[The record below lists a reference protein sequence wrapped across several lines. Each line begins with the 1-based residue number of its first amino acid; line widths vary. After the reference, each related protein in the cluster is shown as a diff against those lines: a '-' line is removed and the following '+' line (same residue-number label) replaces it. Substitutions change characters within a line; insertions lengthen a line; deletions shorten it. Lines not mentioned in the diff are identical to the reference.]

1 MMYAVSRRY
10 QADPGAADEVAR
22 RVEQGFVPIISA
34 VPGFIS
40 YTVNDW
46 GGGVISSFSVFQDQ
60 ASAEASV
67 AKAAGWVR
75 ENLAALLPNPPEVTT
90 YEVRLR
96 DVMPGRRPTVGVAR
110 VFQGVGQTN
119 IDEIVRQ
126 VRDGLLPILR
136 GMPGYVSYT
145 ALDQGNGTIAS
156 ASLFTDQA
164 AADES
169 SRRAADWVRANLS
182 DLLPNPPQV
191 QTGRVL
197 VRHTND

>member
-1 MMYAVSRRY
+1 MYAVSRRY

-22 RVEQGFVPIISA
+22 RVEQGFVPIVSA
-34 VPGFIS
+34 VPGFVS
-40 YTVNDW
+40 YAVLD
-46 GGGVISSFSVFQDQ
+46 GGDGVIISFGVFQDK
-60 ASAEASV
+60 ASADASV
-67 AKAAGWVR
+67 AKAASWVR
-75 ENLAALLPNPPEVTT
+75 ETLSALLPNPPEVTS
-90 YEVRLR
+90 YAVRLR
-96 DVMPGRRPTVGVAR
+96 DAMTGRQPAVGVSR
-110 VFQGVGQTN
+110 IFQGVDQAN

-136 GMPGYVSYT
+136 GAPGYVSYT

-156 ASLFTDQA
+156 ASTFTDQA

-182 DLLPNPPQV
+182 DLLPNPPQIK
-191 QTGRVL
+191 TSRVL